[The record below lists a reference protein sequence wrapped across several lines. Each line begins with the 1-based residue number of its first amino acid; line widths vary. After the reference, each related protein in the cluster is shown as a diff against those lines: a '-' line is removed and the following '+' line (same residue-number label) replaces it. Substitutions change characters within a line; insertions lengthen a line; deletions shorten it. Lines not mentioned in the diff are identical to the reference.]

1 MAMLEG
7 VTDLTL
13 ARLNDVTQAWVEQEY
28 HQRRHAELDATP
40 RHRYL
45 NAKGVGR
52 TCPAANALRQA
63 FRCTVVRKQ
72 RRSDGTCALAGKR
85 LEIPN
90 RYRHLAQV
98 SVRYARWD
106 LSAVDL
112 IDPRTGQVL
121 CPLYPLDKTAN
132 ADGRRRVVEPAPAGI
147 ATPVATT
154 GESLPPLLAQY
165 LRDYAATGC
174 PPAYLPLPAKET
186 DA

>member
-1 MAMLEG
+1 VGRACP
-7 VTDLTL
+7 
-13 ARLNDVTQAWVEQEY
+13 
-28 HQRRHAELDATP
+28 DATS
-40 RHRYL
+40 L
-45 NAKGVGR
+45 CQ
-52 TCPAANALRQA
+52 T
-63 FRCTVVRKQ
+63 FRCTVKRKQ

-85 LEIPN
+85 FEIPS

-132 ADGRRRVVEPAPAGI
+132 ADGRRRVVEPAALD
-147 ATPVATT
+147 TTLPVATT

-174 PPAYLPLPAKET
+174 PPAYLPLPTAESDT
-186 DA
+186 